1 MNDEKPADTVRRFA
15 GWEMFWSILMFACG
29 VLAIFQPFAASLGT
43 TIFLGWLVL
52 FFGVANLAFAFQ
64 SDSVGGFIWKIL
76 LAILYGLAG
85 IYLLMNPV
93 LGVASLT
100 LALAIL
106 FIVEGILEGAFY
118 FAVQPLRG
126 SGWLLFDGIISILL
140 GILIWRQ
147 WPGSSLWIIGLLV
160 GINFI
165 FAGISRFVIAAGVRQ
180 VATAVGSAG
189 L

>member
-1 MNDEKPADTVRRFA
+1 MNDEKPADTVRRFT

-52 FFGVANLAFAFQ
+52 FFGVANLVFAFQ
-64 SDSVGGFIWKIL
+64 SHSVGGFLWKIL

-85 IYLLMNPV
+85 IYLLMN
-93 LGVASLT
+93 
-100 LALAIL
+100 
-106 FIVEGILEGAFY
+106 
-118 FAVQPLRG
+118 PLRG

-160 GINFI
+160 GLNFI

-180 VATAVGSAG
+180 VATAIGSAG